1 MSNIEYVHG
10 CLSDNSAILG
20 INDQVDT
27 IDGAYDFMRKSFN
40 IHYSSHPVGFDLRD
54 ADEVVFFGHSLG
66 DNDYHYFQ
74 SFFKHQCEENLEKSE
89 QRMIT
94 IFTYNEAS
102 RMEIMRT
109 LHKMNNG
116 RTSMLFQNNELNIFC
131 THDEEHKMSDTF
143 LNWYQYRKN
152 EILQIQTKEFFT
164 DV

>member
-1 MSNIEYVHG
+1 
-10 CLSDNSAILG
+10 
-20 INDQVDT
+20 
-27 IDGAYDFMRKSFN
+27 
-40 IHYSSHPVGFDLRD
+40 
-54 ADEVVFFGHSLG
+54 
-66 DNDYHYFQ
+66 
-74 SFFKHQCEENLEKSE
+74 
-89 QRMIT
+89 MIT

-109 LHKMNNG
+109 LHKMNNCL
-116 RTSMLFQNNELNIFC
+116 TSMLFQNNELNIFC

>member
-1 MSNIEYVHG
+1 
-10 CLSDNSAILG
+10 
-20 INDQVDT
+20 
-27 IDGAYDFMRKSFN
+27 
-40 IHYSSHPVGFDLRD
+40 
-54 ADEVVFFGHSLG
+54 
-66 DNDYHYFQ
+66 
-74 SFFKHQCEENLEKSE
+74 
-89 QRMIT
+89 MIT

-143 LNWYQYRKN
+143 LNWYQNRKN

-164 DV
+164 DI

>member
-1 MSNIEYVHG
+1 MHVRL
-10 CLSDNSAILG
+10 LSYNSAILG

-27 IDGAYDFMRKSFN
+27 VDGAFDFMRKSFN
-40 IHYSSHPVGFDLRD
+40 LHYSIHPVGFDLRD
-54 ADEVVFFGHSLG
+54 GDEVVFFGHLLD

-89 QRMIT
+89 QRIIT
-94 IFTYNEAS
+94 IFTYDETF

-109 LHKMNNG
+109 LHKMNSG

-152 EILQIQTKEFFT
+152 EILQIQTKEFFA
-164 DV
+164 DI